1 MTLCREEGSGEDEC
15 VRHFTAL
22 PPPPPLTTTFRRG
35 GRVEKRDWNLVGR
48 CAIVYA
54 HGDFLFKVL
63 LIAVDGL

>member
-1 MTLCREEGSGEDEC
+1 MCKAVHS
-15 VRHFTAL
+15 
-22 PPPPPLTTTFRRG
+22 PPPPLPSSRGKTIFSPTTFRG
-35 GRVEKRDWNLVGR
+35 EGVEKRDWNLVGR